1 MIGVVRE
8 RKLEEL
14 DLGPSA
20 GHRGLLGKV
29 AYFAFF
35 AAIAWGFVF
44 LFFQLTRSWQV
55 ALGCVTLL
63 VGYMLLS
70 GWLAERS
77 ASGADNTMD

>member
-1 MIGVVRE
+1 MEVVPDTQFD
-8 RKLEEL
+8 EL

-20 GHRGLLGKV
+20 GRRGLLGKF

-63 VGYMLLS
+63 VGYMLVT

-77 ASGADNTMD
+77 ASGGDQTMD